1 MALAKILCA
10 SRRLVSDD
18 KGVTAVEYG
27 VLGALIIVA
36 CITIIGTIGTNLSAT
51 FTTIS
56 SAL

>member
-1 MALAKILCA
+1 MALAKMLCA

-51 FTTIS
+51 FATIS